1 MDMVTIAYLLNKIK
15 TIPKGDK
22 GDTGDPG
29 IDATVVDHKLVVTKN
44 EQGSD
49 EL

>member
-22 GDTGDPG
+22 GDPGVPG
-29 IDATVVDHKLVVTKN
+29 IDATVVDHKLVFTEN
-44 EQGSD
+44 G
-49 EL
+49 

>member
-22 GDTGDPG
+22 GDKGDTGDPG
-29 IDATVVDHKLVVTKN
+29 IDATVVGHKLVFTEN
-44 EQGSD
+44 G
-49 EL
+49 